1 MNARA
6 LHPGLAIS
14 ALVLGIVSIVFSLIV
29 VGAIF
34 ALIGLALGAV
44 YLSRHRTEPRG
55 MAVSG
60 MVLSGAGFLASAGF
74 GSLYYTLFGSVF
86 DAMRPSASPAEL
98 MAWQGVAAPDF
109 TVTTLDDE
117 VLQLTELKGR
127 RVVIDFWATWC
138 GPCVHEV
145 PHFNQLVEENPADE
159 LVVIG
164 ISKEPRD
171 VIAPFADEHVVNF
184 PLASANDL
192 PAPYSLIGG
201 IPTTFFIDRA
211 GIIQSVSFG
220 ARGFDRLAER
230 ALADDYVG
238 EVRSAPAR

>member
-1 MNARA
+1 VTARA

-29 VGAIF
+29 VGAVF

-44 YLSRHRTEPRG
+44 YLSRHRTEPRN

-60 MVLSGAGFLASAGF
+60 IVLSGVGFLASVGF

-86 DAMRPSASPAEL
+86 DTLRPSATPGEP

-109 TVTTLDDE
+109 AVTTLDGE
-117 VLQLTELKGR
+117 VLQLSELKGR

-138 GPCVHEV
+138 GPCIHEV
-145 PHFNQLVEENPADE
+145 PHFNQLVEENPVDE
-159 LVVIG
+159 LVVLG

-171 VIAPFADEHVVNF
+171 VIAPFADEHAVNF

-201 IPTTFFIDRA
+201 LPTKVFIDRA

-220 ARGFDRLAER
+220 AGGFDRLAER
-230 ALADDYVG
+230 ALAEDYVG

>member
-1 MNARA
+1 
-6 LHPGLAIS
+6 
-14 ALVLGIVSIVFSLIV
+14 
-29 VGAIF
+29 
-34 ALIGLALGAV
+34 
-44 YLSRHRTEPRG
+44 
-55 MAVSG
+55 
-60 MVLSGAGFLASAGF
+60 
-74 GSLYYTLFGSVF
+74 
-86 DAMRPSASPAEL
+86 

-238 EVRSAPAR
+238 EVRSAPAREYSRGSITTPDRRALRSPCKDRPDPAAHSLLSVQGRQSRADRARASAQPPPPVAAHTIFRSGQ